1 MEDHSVFDRLANRL
15 SRGERKELFN
25 KLNTVTKN
33 FISQEPLKIIEEG
46 EQKFDYISAYR
57 QLQWWERLW
66 IMVRVVFGKMN
77 RETLLED
84 MILGKLG
91 KKIERKYSDVY
102 WQHTGILGQN
112 FYWNVKKL
120 QERLDFMR
128 DPLRKVLGSR
138 KREFFAFLA
147 GWDMPDIQEQLIAEI
162 QPEHISYEKSI
173 YDPYKLRKE
182 IEFRIDDIIGGID
195 NSRKKLI
202 YARVRMLHH
211 LSLLV
216 SYQYEKL
223 LTHFEKRPVQKMEAL
238 LTDVRTPLVDLT
250 NTLYTMKSP
259 PPEELM
265 KLVFLFYLQDVIEDE
280 DSEEIDK
287 RLLAL
292 LNRTEECMSFI
303 RFFNQQVPLL
313 QLTRLVMRNIE
324 YLPPAIPGG
333 EDWFVLFKQF
343 WYDRFE
349 TAMRRYTEEYKRGKM
364 IEKAKEFLKSTVYPD
379 VEVYSKAG
387 KDLKLQPVYV
397 KTIGFIRGFMDRMF
411 IPDMNS
417 PLKLILIDGEFYKE
431 QNREEYND
439 AYNGMLWVND
449 RITALGKQL
458 APDGEFGL
466 RLDLIGH
473 EIPNEKKRIQKVQR
487 IIEEIDVQ
495 MEEVIKKSLDYAT
508 LLKNLIGGIL
518 YGDMGGRYDTL
529 SNMGYIGRNEN
540 KNLQQKLGMVQ
551 KKLDGFLEI
560 LSQLYDSEKQG
571 EG

>member
-1 MEDHSVFDRLANRL
+1 MEEHSVFDRLADRL

-33 FISQEPLKIIEEG
+33 YISQEPLKIIEEG
-46 EQKFDYISAYR
+46 EQKFDYVSAYR

-66 IMVRVVFGKMN
+66 ILVRVVLGKMN

-84 MILGKLG
+84 LILGKLG
-91 KKIERKYSDVY
+91 RKIERKYSDMY
-102 WQHTGILGQN
+102 WHHTGVLGQN

-162 QPEHISYEKSI
+162 QPEHIAYEKSI

-216 SYQYEKL
+216 SYQYEKMF
-223 LTHFEKRPVQKMEAL
+223 THFEKRPAQKMEAL

-250 NTLYTMKSP
+250 NILYTMKSP

-287 RLLAL
+287 RLSAM
-292 LNRTEECMSFI
+292 LNRTEECMTFI
-303 RFFNQQVPLL
+303 
-313 QLTRLVMRNIE
+313 
-324 YLPPAIPGG
+324 
-333 EDWFVLFKQF
+333 
-343 WYDRFE
+343 
-349 TAMRRYTEEYKRGKM
+349 
-364 IEKAKEFLKSTVYPD
+364 
-379 VEVYSKAG
+379 
-387 KDLKLQPVYV
+387 
-397 KTIGFIRGFMDRMF
+397 
-411 IPDMNS
+411 
-417 PLKLILIDGEFYKE
+417 
-431 QNREEYND
+431 
-439 AYNGMLWVND
+439 
-449 RITALGKQL
+449 
-458 APDGEFGL
+458 
-466 RLDLIGH
+466 
-473 EIPNEKKRIQKVQR
+473 
-487 IIEEIDVQ
+487 
-495 MEEVIKKSLDYAT
+495 
-508 LLKNLIGGIL
+508 
-518 YGDMGGRYDTL
+518 
-529 SNMGYIGRNEN
+529 
-540 KNLQQKLGMVQ
+540 
-551 KKLDGFLEI
+551 
-560 LSQLYDSEKQG
+560 
-571 EG
+571 